1 MINVS
6 LLNIIDDNNKIKYID
21 SLNPSYIHVDVM
33 DAKFVKNKMDM
44 LNLPILNSKID
55 VHLMV
60 YDIKEYIDLYKQYN
74 PQFITFHY
82 EATDDVIGTINYI
95 HSLGIKAG
103 LAIKPNTRVEEIT
116 EYLNLIDLVLVMS
129 VEPGAGGQKFIDESE
144 DKINY
149 FYELRKQ
156 NNYQYLIEVDGGVNF
171 DSKIKC
177 RNADML
183 VVGSYITTSDNPKE
197 RYESML

>member
-1 MINVS
+1 MINIS

-21 SLNPSYIHVDVM
+21 SLNPSYIHIDVM

-44 LNLPILNSKID
+44 LNLPVLNSKID

-74 PQFITFHY
+74 PEYITFHY
-82 EATDDVIGTINYI
+82 EATNNIIDTINYI
-95 HSLGIKAG
+95 KGFGIKAG

-116 EYLNLIDLVLVMS
+116 EYLDKVDLILVMS
-129 VEPGAGGQKFIDESE
+129 VEPGAGGQKFIEESE

-156 NNYQYLIEVDGGVNF
+156 KNYNYVIEVDGGVNYET
-171 DSKIKC
+171 KLKC
-177 RNADML
+177 KNADML

-197 RYESML
+197 KYESML